1 MKWGEKEG
9 NQGAIYKEEEKGVY
23 KGDKTNLRSGIQGHP
38 GSTDHFIWRLRQI
51 FSLGHL
57 VVIVIF
63 RQYHHLIVIDAMI
76 IIITV
81 KFKMKNA
88 ANKEKSATSPFFHPD
103 HCVATIWRLEW
114 IFSLNLGN
122 RWPASLS
129 TTSQSPSVN
138 QTRRRVAAQIQI
150 QIQSQI
156 HRLQH
161 GTNIPILPRSLCGWA
176 RY

>member
-23 KGDKTNLRSGIQGHP
+23 KGDKTNLRSGIQGQP

-63 RQYHHLIVIDAMI
+63 HHLIVIDAMI

-81 KFKMKNA
+81 KFKMKIA
-88 ANKEKSATSPFFHPD
+88 ANDEKSATSPFFHPD

-156 HRLQH
+156 HPHYNMVQ
-161 GTNIPILPRSLCGWA
+161 TYQYFPEASVSA
-176 RY
+176 RH